1 MKRKLRQS
9 TIYLLYGGGFVLLV
23 CVSFM
28 IEGLLTKKTLKEE
41 DVTYVSDTMI
51 DKTVPVVS
59 TDYKIGRPYNDSEVK
74 VLLSYYDYQGE
85 EETQKDSII
94 VYGNTY
100 MQNSGVTY
108 GGKDNFDVVSIL
120 DGKVITV
127 KEDELLGNIVEISHD
142 NNIISVYQGL
152 GEVNVKVDDTIK
164 QGEIIGKSG
173 VSKINKDLGSSLSF
187 ELIVKGNLVNPE
199 EYYDKKID
207 EI

>member
-1 MKRKLRQS
+1 MKRKLRQP
-9 TIYLLYGGGFVLLV
+9 TIYLLYGVGFVLLV
-23 CVSFM
+23 CISFM
-28 IEGLLTKKTLKEE
+28 IEGLLSKKTLKE

-51 DKTVPVVS
+51 DKTVPVVA
-59 TDYKIGRPYNDSEVK
+59 TDYKISRPYNDSEVK
-74 VLLSYYDYQGE
+74 VLLNYYDYQGE
-85 EETQKDSII
+85 EEAQKNSII

-100 MQNSGVTY
+100 MQNSGITY
-108 GGKDNFDVVSIL
+108 GGKENFDVVSIL

-152 GEVNVKVDDTIK
+152 GEVNVKVDDTVK

-173 VSKINKDLGSSLSF
+173 ISKINKDLGSSLSF

-199 EYYDKKID
+199 SYYDKKID

>member
-9 TIYLLYGGGFVLLV
+9 TIYLLYGVGFVLLV

-28 IEGLLTKKTLKEE
+28 IEGLLSKKTLKE

-51 DKTVPVVS
+51 DKTVPVIS
-59 TDYKIGRPYNDSEVK
+59 TDYKISRPYNDSEIK

-85 EETQKDSII
+85 EEAQKNSII
-94 VYGNTY
+94 VYDNTY

-127 KEDELLGNIVEISHD
+127 KEDELLGNVVEISHD
-142 NNIISVYQGL
+142 NNIISIYQGL

-199 EYYDKKID
+199 DYYDKKID